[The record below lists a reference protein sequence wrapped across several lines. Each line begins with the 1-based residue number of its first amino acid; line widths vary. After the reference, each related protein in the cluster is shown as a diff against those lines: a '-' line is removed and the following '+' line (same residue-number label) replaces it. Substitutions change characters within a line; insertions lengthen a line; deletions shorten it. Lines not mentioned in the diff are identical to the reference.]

1 MNIDQWLKPP
11 RLFLA
16 LSLGITLILASAL
29 IWLGLRF
36 LQLDQELQS
45 QRINEHL
52 DSVAD
57 RITAEFAEA
66 LSETESQLDELSQ
79 YSRDHLEEQLF
90 SDSIL
95 VAEDGL
101 LLYLT
106 ADGLRAFPGNRLIYL
121 PYTPA
126 FESISEGVFA
136 RAELEEFQREN
147 FLRAAEYYRERISSD
162 DPLVCAA
169 ALLGMGRA
177 FRKAGRYQEALSAFS
192 QLIEYGGL
200 PVNSLPAE
208 LIGTYSR
215 CLILD
220 ELGMDQELQ
229 GEALVL
235 YSKLLNGHWKTGED
249 LHDFYCS
256 RARDWYLRDGDLAA
270 LSSPESEATYQTRKS
285 LAEAVS
291 VIWQEHERFLRN
303 QREGDEGWHILQPTD
318 LPYLSIVKPAVD
330 QTLVFIAGPETIKLI
345 FMENVQSLLDRQG
358 VCIRLTDKTGKEV
371 LTQFSQDVK
380 PGIVRTSGETQLPW
394 TLQLASVDPGIA
406 LKEFEA
412 RNRLL
417 IIGLVL
423 VVALVI
429 VGSFL
434 ITRTILHELRVA
446 RLQSDFVAAVSHEF
460 RSPLTTIRQLSEMLA
475 RGRVESPERQDK
487 YYHVLLREGERL
499 HRLVEDLLDFGR
511 MESKTMGYEMGML
524 DAVALVQKIV
534 REFNVEVS
542 DLGYRVNLS
551 DMKTPVMIQAD
562 QEALGRA
569 LWNLLD
575 NAVKYS
581 PGSKVIWVELN
592 RNEKDMKLSV
602 RDQGLGIPQNEQE
615 AIFDKFF
622 RGYASRQTHKGGT
635 GIGLAMVKQIIEAHN
650 GAISLVS
657 EQGIGSTFTITLPV
671 ED

>member
-45 QRINEHL
+45 QRVNEHL
-52 DSVAD
+52 GSVAD
-57 RITAEFAEA
+57 RITAEFAGV
-66 LSETESQLDELSQ
+66 LSETESRLDGLSQ
-79 YSRDHLEEQLF
+79 YSREGLEEQIS

-95 VAEDGL
+95 LAEDGL
-101 LLYLT
+101 LLSLT
-106 ADGLRAFPGNRLIYL
+106 AEGLRAFPGNRLIYL

-126 FESISEGVFA
+126 FESISEDVFA
-136 RAELEEFQREN
+136 RAELEEFQRKN

-235 YSKLLNGHWKTGED
+235 YTTLLNGHWKTGED

-256 RARDWYLRDGDLAA
+256 RARDWYLQDGGPAA
-270 LSSPESEATYQTRKS
+270 LSSLESEATYQTRRS

-291 VIWQEHERFLRN
+291 VIWKEHERFLSN
-303 QREGDEGWHILQPTD
+303 QTEGDEGWHILQPTD
-318 LPYLSIVKPAVD
+318 LPYLSIMKSAVD

-475 RGRVESPERQDK
+475 RGRVESAERQDK

-511 MESKTMGYEMGML
+511 MESKTMGYEMDIL
-524 DAVALVQKIV
+524 DAVVLVQKIV
-534 REFNVEVS
+534 QEFNTEVS
-542 DLGYRVNLS
+542 DLGYQVNLS
-551 DMKTPVMIQAD
+551 DMKTPIMIQAD
-562 QEALGRA
+562 PEALGRA

-581 PGSKVIWVELN
+581 PDLKVISVELN
-592 RNEKDMKLSV
+592 RNENDLELSI
-602 RDQGLGIPQNEQE
+602 RDQGLGIPQNEEE

-622 RGYASRQTHKGGT
+622 RGDASKQTHKGGT

-657 EQGIGSTFTITLPV
+657 EPDIGSTFTITLPV